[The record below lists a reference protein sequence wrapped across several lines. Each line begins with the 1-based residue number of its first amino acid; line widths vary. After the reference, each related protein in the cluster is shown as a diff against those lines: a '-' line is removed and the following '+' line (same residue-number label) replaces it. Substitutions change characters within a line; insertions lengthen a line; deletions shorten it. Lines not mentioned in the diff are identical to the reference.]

1 MVVWGLHMKAAGFCD
16 RSTSESPFRSS
27 SSIKAPVVISKMQQ
41 KIVPIAQKRD
51 TELVMPPEPM
61 TVLPTIK
68 YMIDN
73 SVELHLSQE
82 PSL

>member
-1 MVVWGLHMKAAGFCD
+1 
-16 RSTSESPFRSS
+16 
-27 SSIKAPVVISKMQQ
+27 MQQ

-61 TVLPTIK
+61 TVPPTIK